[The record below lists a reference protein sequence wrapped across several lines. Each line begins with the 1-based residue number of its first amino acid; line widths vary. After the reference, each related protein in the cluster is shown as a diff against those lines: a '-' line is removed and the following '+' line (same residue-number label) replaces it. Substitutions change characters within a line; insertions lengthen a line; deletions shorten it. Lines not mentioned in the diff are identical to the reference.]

1 MRSQVELRLPP
12 EPSAS
17 TLARAAVA
25 ALGSGLPEGVVSDV
39 ELLTSEV
46 VSNAV
51 RHANLD
57 PSQEIVLR
65 IVSDGY
71 VRVEVADPGPPFEAK
86 RRRRGSG
93 SSGWGLFLVDA
104 LATSWGVEP
113 EGAGKKVWFELGDGL
128 ERAT

>member
-12 EPSAS
+12 EPIATS
-17 TLARAAVA
+17 LARAAVA
-25 ALGSGLPEGVVSDV
+25 AVGSGLPEAVVSDV

-113 EGAGKKVWFELGDGL
+113 EGAGKKVWFELGAGL

>member
-1 MRSQVELRLPP
+1 M
-12 EPSAS
+12 
-17 TLARAAVA
+17 AAV
-25 ALGSGLPEGVVSDV
+25 GSGLPEEVVSDV

-113 EGAGKKVWFELGDGL
+113 EGAGKKVWFELGAGH

>member
-25 ALGSGLPEGVVSDV
+25 AVGSGLPEGVVSDV

-51 RHANLD
+51 RHANLE

-65 IVSDGY
+65 IVADGY

>member
-12 EPSAS
+12 EPIAS

-25 ALGSGLPEGVVSDV
+25 AVGSGLPEGVVSDV

-71 VRVEVADPGPPFEAK
+71 VRVEVADPGPPFEAQ
-86 RRRRGSG
+86 RRGPGSG

-113 EGAGKKVWFELGDGL
+113 EGRGKKVWFELGAGL
-128 ERAT
+128 DRPN

>member
-12 EPSAS
+12 EPIAT

-25 ALGSGLPEGVVSDV
+25 AVGSGLPEGVVSDV

-71 VRVEVADPGPPFEAK
+71 VRVEVADPGPPFEAQ

-113 EGAGKKVWFELGDGL
+113 EGRGKKVWFELGAGA

>member
-12 EPSAS
+12 EPRAS
-17 TLARAAVA
+17 TLARAVVA
-25 ALGSGLPEGVVSDV
+25 AVGSGLPEGVVSDV

-113 EGAGKKVWFELGDGL
+113 EGAGKKVWFELGAGP

>member
-12 EPSAS
+12 DPIAT

-25 ALGSGLPEGVVSDV
+25 AVGSGLPEAVVSDV

-113 EGAGKKVWFELGDGL
+113 EGRGKKVWFELGAGV